1 MVSGFREPDI
11 RDSLRRS
18 VLLTERLV
26 SIPSVTPGEQEI
38 IAFLEGWCHEHGL
51 QVARQPVADGRDNL
65 LAWSGQAPRLWFS
78 THVDTVPPFIPFSR
92 QDDVLSGRGTCD
104 THGGLAC
111 MLTVLEELLAEGVS
125 AGVLLVVG
133 EEVNHAGARRA
144 GEADPLPPVTGTR
157 SIILCEPTEMKLVR
171 AQKGVLKLWLRA
183 EGRAAH
189 SSLPHLGESAIAT
202 LLDCS
207 RSLLE
212 ENWPT
217 DPVLG
222 PTFVNLGRISGG
234 VAANVIP
241 AEAEGEFCF
250 RTVREMA
257 WYQARILALVAGR
270 CRVEFEGAGEPQV
283 FSELP
288 GWPLC
293 VAPFGTDAE
302 YLRPLGDVYLIGPGR
317 IEMAHRS
324 DESITLDE
332 LQAGLAGYRQLA
344 RQLLETH

>member
-1 MVSGFREPDI
+1 
-11 RDSLRRS
+11 
-18 VLLTERLV
+18 
-26 SIPSVTPGEQEI
+26 
-38 IAFLEGWCHEHGL
+38 
-51 QVARQPVADGRDNL
+51 
-65 LAWSGQAPRLWFS
+65 
-78 THVDTVPPFIPFSR
+78 
-92 QDDVLSGRGTCD
+92 
-104 THGGLAC
+104 
-111 MLTVLEELLAEGVS
+111 
-125 AGVLLVVG
+125 
-133 EEVNHAGARRA
+133 
-144 GEADPLPPVTGTR
+144 
-157 SIILCEPTEMKLVR
+157 
-171 AQKGVLKLWLRA
+171 
-183 EGRAAH
+183 
-189 SSLPHLGESAIAT
+189 
-202 LLDCS
+202 
-207 RSLLE
+207 
-212 ENWPT
+212 
-217 DPVLG
+217 
-222 PTFVNLGRISGG
+222 VNLGRISGG